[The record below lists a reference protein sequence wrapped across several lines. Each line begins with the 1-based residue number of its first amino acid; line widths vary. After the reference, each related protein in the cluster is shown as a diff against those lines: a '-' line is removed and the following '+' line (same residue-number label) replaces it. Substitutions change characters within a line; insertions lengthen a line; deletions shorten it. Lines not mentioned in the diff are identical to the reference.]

1 MGSGKSVSLM
11 NIISII
17 NKYYVNKNFYFKKN
31 SPKMIPVRKINI
43 DKLKKILNF
52 KLKYSL
58 AQGLKDTILWYK
70 KNN

>member
-1 MGSGKSVSLM
+1 MSLI

-17 NKYYVNKNFYFKKN
+17 NSYYKNKSFYFKKN
-31 SPKMIPVRKINI
+31 TPKMISARKINI

-52 KLKYSL
+52 KFKYSL
-58 AQGLKDTILWYK
+58 AQGLKDTIMWYK

>member
-1 MGSGKSVSLM
+1 M

-17 NKYYVNKNFYFKKN
+17 NSYYKNKSFYFKKN
-31 SPKMIPVRKINI
+31 SPKMIAVRKINI

-70 KNN
+70 QNN